1 MKRLILYLLVFNVLS
16 SCQSDGLPT
25 VISTPPKP
33 DTVMLDQAYQLYK
46 ESTIR
51 HRRFKH
57 ADIEK
62 LMLAHRDSGVL
73 QVTEIGRSVLDKPI
87 YEAVYGEGPKK
98 IMLWSQMHG
107 NEPTATM
114 ALMDLFNFLSGKNDG
129 LDTVRNLLFKQ
140 TTLHFIPMLNPDG
153 ADRYTRRNAQDIDLN
168 RDARTGATVEGKL
181 LIEAAERIGPA
192 YGFNL
197 HDQNIYY
204 NVPGTSTPVTIALLA
219 PAFNEEREINDVRG
233 KAMKIAVGMNR
244 LLQELIPGAVGRY
257 DDTFTPRGFGDNF
270 QLWGASTVL
279 VESGGYHGDPEKQ
292 YIRELNFKLILNAL
306 LEIAGGGY
314 DKHLIHEYE
323 QIPVSDSKL
332 FDLLLRQVNIAYS
345 DSASYQIDLG
355 INRDEYT
362 LDTTYY
368 VRSRMADM
376 GDLMDHYGYDELDAS
391 GLEFVPGQ
399 VYKRIF
405 NSVAQLDG
413 VQALELLRQGF
424 NAVQVS
430 RLPETSAELH
440 ALPLIV
446 FNQRQPYLDRP
457 ALGQEAN
464 FFLALEGKLLYAVV
478 NGSLIDLREQVD
490 VGEDAGLTEDVQ
502 IPKGQIK

>member
-1 MKRLILYLLVFNVLS
+1 MKRLISCLFVFQVLS
-16 SCQSDGLPT
+16 SCQSDGLTT
-25 VISTPPKP
+25 VISTSPKP
-33 DTVMLDQAYQLYK
+33 DTVMLDKAYQLYK
-46 ESTIR
+46 EPTIQ

-62 LMLAHRDSGVL
+62 LIHMHRDSGVL
-73 QVTEIGRSVLDKPI
+73 KVEELGRSVLDKPI
-87 YEAVYGEGPKK
+87 YELVFGEGPKK
-98 IMLWSQMHG
+98 VMLWSQMHG

-114 ALMDLFNFLSGKNDG
+114 ALMDLFNFLSGQNDG

-153 ADRYTRRNAQDIDLN
+153 ADRYTRRNALDIDLN
-168 RDARTGATVEGKL
+168 RDARMGATMEGKL
-181 LIEAAERIGPA
+181 LIDAAERIQPA

-204 NVPGTSTPVTIALLA
+204 NVPETPTPVTIALLA
-219 PAFNEEREINDVRG
+219 PAYNKEREINDVRG

-279 VESGGYHGDPEKQ
+279 VESGGYKGDPEKQ

-306 LEIAGGGY
+306 LEIAEGSY

-332 FDLLLRQVNIAYS
+332 FDLLLRQVTIAYS
-345 DSASYQIDLG
+345 DSASYRIDLG

-376 GDLMDHYGYDELDAS
+376 GDLIDHYGYDELDAS
-391 GLEFVPGQ
+391 GLELVPGK
-399 VYKRIF
+399 VYNRVF
-405 NSVAQLDG
+405 SSVAQLEGERAMD
-413 VQALELLRQGF
+413 LLRQGY
-424 NAVQVS
+424 NAVRVS
-430 RLPETSAELH
+430 RLPESAAQLH
-440 ALPLIV
+440 TLPLMV
-446 FNQRQPYLDRP
+446 YNQRQPYLDRP

-464 FFLALEGKLLYAVV
+464 FFLARDGELLYAVV
-478 NGSLIDLREQVD
+478 NGSLIDLRESIQIE
-490 VGEDAGLTEDVQ
+490 EDAGLAKEVQ
-502 IPKGQIK
+502 LWNGQIR